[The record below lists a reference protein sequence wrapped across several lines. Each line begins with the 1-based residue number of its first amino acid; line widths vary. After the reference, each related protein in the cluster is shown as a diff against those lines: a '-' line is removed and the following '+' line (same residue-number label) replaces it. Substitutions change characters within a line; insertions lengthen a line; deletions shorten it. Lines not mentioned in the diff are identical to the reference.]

1 MNQMEKKELLE
12 LTLKDLMGNV
22 LDRVRSSEISDRACI
37 QMEKN
42 IKKAFNSTI
51 KYFTEELLDIH
62 STPIEPIKEE
72 IK

>member
-1 MNQMEKKELLE
+1 
-12 LTLKDLMGNV
+12 
-22 LDRVRSSEISDRACI
+22 
-37 QMEKN
+37 MEKN